1 MWGHMHRWFTAA
13 PTTPKAARQCIS
25 EWLHRLGWTGPEHD
39 DVVLAVSEA
48 ITNAVEHAYPE
59 GYPGVVTIDA
69 ATLAGPDG
77 AQRIHLTVTDQGSWR
92 DPGDGPVSVGSVPLR
107 GRGLT
112 MIRAT
117 MACLRLDTNAS
128 GTRLTMVSRA
138 VKPRTHT
145 RPSM

>member
-1 MWGHMHRWFTAA
+1 MWGHMHRWFDSA
-13 PTTPKAARQCIS
+13 PSTPKAARRCVS
-25 EWLHRLGWTGPEHD
+25 DWLCRLGWTGPEHD

-48 ITNAVEHAYPE
+48 ITNAVEHAYPQ

-69 ATLAGPDG
+69 ATLTGPNG
-77 AQRIHLTVTDQGSWR
+77 TQRIHLTVTDQGCWR
-92 DPGDGPVSVGSVPLR
+92 DPGPGSMAGSIPVR

-117 MACLRLDTNAS
+117 MACLRLDSNAS

-138 VKPRTHT
+138 VSPARHARSST
-145 RPSM
+145 